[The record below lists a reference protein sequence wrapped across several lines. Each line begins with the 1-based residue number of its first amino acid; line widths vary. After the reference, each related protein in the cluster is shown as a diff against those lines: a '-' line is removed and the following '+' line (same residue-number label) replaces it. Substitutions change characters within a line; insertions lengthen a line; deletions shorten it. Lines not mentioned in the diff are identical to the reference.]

1 MSEAEHADEPL
12 VSDHAK
18 ADETEQTGGRGTGTQ
33 GSSTVAG
40 LNEVKDSEENMAED
54 VAPDE
59 KPPDYDPHP
68 LKGRQT
74 EAVDE
79 AQDEAG

>member
-1 MSEAEHADEPL
+1 MSEADHNAAPL
-12 VSDHAK
+12 VSDPAR
-18 ADETEQTGGRGTGTQ
+18 ANVTEQTGGSGTGTQ

-40 LNEVKDSEENMAED
+40 INNVEGTENMAED
-54 VAPDE
+54 VAPEE

-68 LKGRQT
+68 LEGRQT

-79 AQDEAG
+79 AQEEAG